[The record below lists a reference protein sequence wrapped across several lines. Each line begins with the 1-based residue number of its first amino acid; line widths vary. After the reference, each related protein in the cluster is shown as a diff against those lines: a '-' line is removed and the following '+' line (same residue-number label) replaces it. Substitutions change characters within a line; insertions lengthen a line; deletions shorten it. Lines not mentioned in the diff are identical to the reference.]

1 MRVMK
6 VAIIAEKKLIELAN
20 AGYVFCR
27 NVAPFITCMNHQ
39 NSILLFK

>member
-1 MRVMK
+1 MINAGYDCR
-6 VAIIAEKKLIELAN
+6 KKLIELAN

-27 NVAPFITCMNHQ
+27 NVAPFITRMNRQ